1 MDRMIEFF
9 ITNLIPPTEQDQFT
23 FQCIDEKKQLYLGST
38 NFGKE
43 AQLYLQHDNQNHIL
57 HMMPFTFSNFSVD
70 RILVYLANQNPIPIL
85 GNIYPRN

>member
-1 MDRMIEFF
+1 MIEFLLQISF
-9 ITNLIPPTEQDQFT
+9 HQLNKTSLLSNVSM
-23 FQCIDEKKQLYLGST
+23 KKQLYLGST